1 MTLLAPENH
10 EMNGQVQVTLIML
23 CKIAHYLMVQS
34 RVLEAYIIL
43 ALMYTTDHIF
53 PVLQIKYIINK
64 DGEMTTTFKLA
75 TCTKPLVSYLR
86 VLFCPCVVR
95 KGTAHVDKKAL
106 NMCHQAQKAFC
117 CIFVGIPVSKGYLV
131 YVHKQGS

>member
-64 DGEMTTTFKLA
+64 DGEMTTTFKLV

-86 VLFCPCVVR
+86 VLFF
-95 KGTAHVDKKAL
+95 HVLYGKVLHTLTKRR
-106 NMCHQAQKAFC
+106 
-117 CIFVGIPVSKGYLV
+117 
-131 YVHKQGS
+131 